1 MATNQGTG
9 TRDVTYDLISVI
21 YHALQGAQ
29 TYQIYANDADGDVAS
44 FFRDVQQ
51 QNEQIANRAKSLLAK
66 QLSQS
71 GSGSDQG
78 RGRS

>member
-1 MATNQGTG
+1 MAQTQTKP
-9 TRDVTYDLISVI
+9 TTDTTYNLISVI

>member
-29 TYQIYANDADGDVAS
+29 TYQIYANDADGDIAS

-71 GSGSDQG
+71 GSGSGQG
-78 RGRS
+78 RSGS